1 MRPALLALAISAA
14 FSAPSFAAPPASRIE
29 ALEARMQAL
38 EQSLAKTRAELEALK
53 AGDPATPPADAS
65 VEDIAADVAAEP
77 ETGAD
82 AVAATSADVA
92 AAPETQAASG
102 AGNANAFNPA
112 ISIIL
117 NASASSHS
125 PRSLTP
131 TTQRLPACRRRRALL
146 ARHLLGESEISF
158 AANIDDKFYGQLSLA
173 IGSEGNDT
181 ELGVEEA
188 FIDTTALP
196 EGFTLR
202 AGRFFSNIGY
212 LNSHHAHTDK
222 FFDRPLPYQAFLGN
236 QYGDDGVQ
244 LRWVAPTDTFI
255 ELGGEVFRGD
265 RFAGG
270 EGRNG
275 VGTGTLF
282 AHFGG
287 DVGSESSGSRRVD
300 AAGAQR
306 RRRGRLQRRREAL
319 HRRRDLE
326 MGAARQLQGRR
337 LHAARR
343 VPARAPRRRLRQRRR
358 SLARPA
364 LARHAQRRLCRGHL
378 APQSQLGSGCRYD
391 WLNAD
396 DTGPHAAESDPSR
409 ESIAISWLNSEFS
422 LFRLQYS
429 HDQPN
434 AEDDDNSLTL
444 QYQVSMGA
452 HGAHKF

>member
-1 MRPALLALAISAA
+1 
-14 FSAPSFAAPPASRIE
+14 
-29 ALEARMQAL
+29 
-38 EQSLAKTRAELEALK
+38 
-53 AGDPATPPADAS
+53 
-65 VEDIAADVAAEP
+65 VEDVAADVAAEP
-77 ETGAD
+77 ESEPGVD
-82 AVAATSADVA
+82 AVAAASADVA
-92 AAPETQAASG
+92 AAPDTGTASG
-102 AGNANAFNPA
+102 GNGNAFNPA

-117 NASASSHS
+117 NASASAHS
-125 PRSLTP
+125 LDPDAYHRSGFPLVGEGRP
-131 TTQRLPACRRRRALL
+131 S
-146 ARHLLGESEISF
+146 ARGISLGESEISF

-196 EGFTLR
+196 GGLTVR

-244 LRWVAPTDTFI
+244 LRWVAPTSTFV

-265 RFAGG
+265 RYAGG

-275 VGTGTLF
+275 VGAGTLF

-287 DVGSESSGSRRVD
+287 DIGSESSWLAGVSALRARSEGGEDGFSGEHRLYIADATWKWAPEGNFKDGGITLRGEYFREHRDGDYANAEDPSLDQPWKGSRS
-300 AAGAQR
+300 GAYVEGVWRINR
-306 RRRGRLQRRREAL
+306 RWET
-319 HRRRDLE
+319 
-326 MGAARQLQGRR
+326 GA
-337 LHAARR
+337 
-343 VPARAPRRRLRQRRR
+343 
-358 SLARPA
+358 
-364 LARHAQRRLCRGHL
+364 
-378 APQSQLGSGCRYD
+378 RYD
-391 WLNAD
+391 WLDAAS
-396 DTGPHAAESDPSR
+396 TGPYAADFDPR
-409 ESIAISWLNSEFS
+409 RGSIALSWLNSEFS

-434 AEDDDNSLTL
+434 AADDDNSLTL